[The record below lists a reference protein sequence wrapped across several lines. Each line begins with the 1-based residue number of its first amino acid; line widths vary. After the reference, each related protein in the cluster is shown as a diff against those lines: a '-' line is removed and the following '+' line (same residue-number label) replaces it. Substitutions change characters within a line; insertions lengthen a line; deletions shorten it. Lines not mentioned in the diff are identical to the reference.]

1 MERCW
6 FPRLGH
12 QLPDPATRQPG
23 RRRGDPGQVLRP
35 ASLLTDPV
43 GSHDG
48 KVPVQDR
55 PPAHHHAGAWDV
67 RGHPQRHLDYRGGA
81 QGRGLRDARH
91 REVAPRAEELG
102 RHAPRARLRF
112 VGGLPERSNRKGAT
126 GLPQPPRPPIP
137 ASCVRDPKPP
147 YQLDA
152 LSHTRRKVC
161 PHHHASTPPSL
172 QSLAH
177 WPHHHAFTHSLRS
190 LAHPLRSPTRSTCR
204 TTTTTPSTSR
214 L

>member
-1 MERCW
+1 MLTFLAALLLPLVAAAADAKQPHLVLMVLDDLGW
-6 FPRLGH
+6 VPRLGH

-126 GLPQPPRPPIP
+126 AAPTPPNPRDLRPRP
-137 ASCVRDPKPP
+137 
-147 YQLDA
+147 
-152 LSHTRRKVC
+152 
-161 PHHHASTPPSL
+161 
-172 QSLAH
+172 
-177 WPHHHAFTHSLRS
+177 
-190 LAHPLRSPTRSTCR
+190 
-204 TTTTTPSTSR
+204 
-214 L
+214 